1 MPKHIKPEAE
11 PIPKSDNISN
21 QKVYHGKL
29 HLAERPVSTAYTV
42 IDTDLGRDNLENH
55 LPEADLQDL

>member
-1 MPKHIKPEAE
+1 MAKQKGE
-11 PIPKSDNISN
+11 PIIRSKNTSN
-21 QKVYHGKL
+21 QKVYHGKFRL
-29 HLAERPVSTAYTV
+29 EEKPISSAYPA

>member
-1 MPKHIKPEAE
+1 MSKQHPEQTK
-11 PIPKSDNISN
+11 IDNSVSN
-21 QKVYHGKL
+21 QKVHHGKFRS
-29 HLAERPVSTAYTV
+29 AERPISSAYPA